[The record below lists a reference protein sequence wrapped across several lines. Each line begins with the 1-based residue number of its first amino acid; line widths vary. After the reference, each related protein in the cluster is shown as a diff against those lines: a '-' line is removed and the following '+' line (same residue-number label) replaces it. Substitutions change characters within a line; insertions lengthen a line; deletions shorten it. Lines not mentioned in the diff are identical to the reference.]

1 MDAQTKVVSSNFAAI
16 NLSKS
21 LLRELNL
28 LWQFTGR
35 DISSTIIP
43 PILFIVAAWHYVQSS
58 LSEFLFALPCGTL
71 FVWLYLF
78 SFCLSNQIAGVE
90 EDRINKPNR
99 PLVTGKISLHG
110 ALVRWFLSMAL
121 FTFVGWYFGVLEW
134 ALICQMVVILHNFGG
149 WDKHWVTKN
158 FLIGL
163 GTFAHLAAVWQLM
176 TPITPIAWRWLFLIG
191 AIWSTLVAVQD
202 LRDIEGDLAVNRST
216 FPIAF
221 GEKAS
226 RFLLSLGF
234 GLLPFIIH
242 FILMMPTQSTAST
255 LLCDVVLAVF
265 SWFIAARIVFNR
277 SPQEDHQT
285 YMLFTYW
292 YCLVLGSA
300 IVVL

>member
-1 MDAQTKVVSSNFAAI
+1 MDAQNRVISFNFAAI
-16 NLSKS
+16 GLYKS
-21 LLRELNL
+21 LLRELDL
-28 LWQFTGR
+28 IWQFTGR

-58 LSEFLFALPCGTL
+58 FSELAFALIYGTL

-99 PLVTGKISLHG
+99 PLVTGKISVQG
-110 ALVRWFLSMAL
+110 ALVRWFLSMGL
-121 FTFVGWYFGVLEW
+121 FTFIGWYCGVLEW

-149 WDKHWVTKN
+149 WDKYWISKN

-163 GTFAHLAAVWQLM
+163 GTFAHLAAVWQLV

-202 LRDIEGDLAVNRST
+202 LRDIEGDLAVKRST

-221 GEKAS
+221 GETAS
-226 RFLLSLGF
+226 RFILSLGF
-234 GLLPFIIH
+234 GLLPFVIH
-242 FILMMPTQSTAST
+242 FILMMPTENTVSTIV
-255 LLCDVVLAVF
+255 CDIVLAVF

-277 SPQEDHQT
+277 SPKEDHHT
-285 YMLFTYW
+285 YILFTYW
-292 YCLVLGSA
+292 YCLVLASA